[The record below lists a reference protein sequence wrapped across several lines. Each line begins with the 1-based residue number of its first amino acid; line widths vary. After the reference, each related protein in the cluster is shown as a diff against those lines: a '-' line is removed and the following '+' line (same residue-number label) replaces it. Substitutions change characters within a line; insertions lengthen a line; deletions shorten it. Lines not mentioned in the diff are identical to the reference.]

1 MRARQDHLRYV
12 GDAMARMGGDCGA
25 GQNAPVY
32 LSPAT
37 LGHLTRLA
45 ALPWCADA
53 AANPTRARSKVRGGS
68 KCSRG
73 FLNGLGEESA
83 NDGIDESTKEQAV
96 VVAPRRLL
104 AFVDPEAQ
112 EEFRRQVMY
121 GCC

>member
-1 MRARQDHLRYV
+1 MGTRTQTAYGGCVSCTWSESCWLR
-12 GDAMARMGGDCGA
+12 
-25 GQNAPVY
+25 
-32 LSPAT
+32 
-37 LGHLTRLA
+37 

-73 FLNGLGEESA
+73 FLNGLGEELA